1 MLKISRVIGLITLIS
16 ATPLAANAS
25 QLHSFIAEEVATLDW
40 GSGAKQVALDKAPA
54 NNFGPQRLVIDEAG
68 TALYLLDATNQQIWL
83 FNRKD
88 NQFTSKHIPSSTAAD
103 DLCVLDNGE
112 HFYLLFSEKQQVVLY
127 NQYAEVLTKYSIK
140 DTITPIGIQCDVQ
153 HGLIIQGFDGN
164 AYLHHDDSPLQFQ
177 ALVRGGY
184 AFDTVQQGSS
194 EGNLWLLHS
203 ENSQDM
209 TITAPDG
216 QQLATF
222 NLIGVDNEG
231 HRYLSVETVINPELP
246 PQRLLRKYSPTGQ
259 LLAEAKLAYSLYA
272 YTYQDLVVAPAGDV
286 FQMVPHKTGLKLVK
300 WRLSTDINQSRSAD
314 SINLSLSYTEN
325 EADDFELSE
334 PDDYQIDQQKANI
347 RGKKLVYRQQIIDL
361 ASKYA
366 NQSFW
371 VNYTNITN
379 GIQYIGG
386 KGVRT
391 PMDSPGRYT
400 GIPYKWCGDDTI
412 PTVLSGLQYGK
423 KAGDRCTK
431 CAGSCGSSR
440 AVGVDCSGFISQLW
454 QLGQKYSTRSL
465 PSVSTRL
472 SSKYQLQPGDIL
484 NKSGH
489 VRLFSHR
496 DATGRFCVYEA
507 SSKDWKVSKRCY
519 YGYQLGKYQPY
530 RYKWVADSPRTKK
543 PNRYYIYGNT
553 AITEGQ
559 AKRYRSKVFYDDGSF
574 QDVTSSANWTENSK
588 YAYFQGATLRARR
601 VSSSQSVYIQS
612 AYTENGQTLSA
623 GVRVK
628 IRNK

>member
-1 MLKISRVIGLITLIS
+1 MLKIYRFIGLVSLIS
-16 ATPLAANAS
+16 VAEVAAA
-25 QLHSFIAEEVATLDW
+25 SFIAEEVASLDW
-40 GSGAKQVALDKAPA
+40 GSGAKQVALDRAPA

-68 TALYLLDATNQQIWL
+68 TALYLLDASNQRIWV
-83 FNRKD
+83 FNLMD
-88 NQFTSKHIPSSTAAD
+88 NQFSSTHFRSSAAAD
-103 DLCVLDNGE
+103 DFCVLDNGE

-127 NQYAEVLTKYSIK
+127 NQHAQVMNRYTIK

-153 HGLIIQGFDGN
+153 QGLIIQGFDGN

-184 AFDTVQQGSS
+184 AFDTVQQSRS

-231 HRYLSVETVINPELP
+231 HRYLSVEIVINPELP
-246 PQRLLRKYSPTGQ
+246 PQRLLRKYSPNGQ
-259 LLAEAKLAYSLYA
+259 LLAESKLAYSLYA
-272 YTYQDLVVAPAGDV
+272 YTYQDLVVAPTGDV

-300 WRLSTDINQSRSAD
+300 WHFSTDSNQSRSAD
-314 SINLSLSYTEN
+314 SINLSLSYTETQ
-325 EADDFELSE
+325 ADDFELSE
-334 PDDYQIDQQKANI
+334 PEDYQIDQQKANI

-366 NQSFW
+366 NQSFR
-371 VNYTNITN
+371 VTSANLSH
-379 GIQYIGG
+379 GKRYIGG
-386 KGVRT
+386 KYVIT
-391 PMDSPGRYT
+391 PINSPGWYT
-400 GIPYKWCGDDTI
+400 GIPYKWCGYDTI
-412 PTVLSGLQYGK
+412 PTVLSGLQRGQ
-423 KAGDRCTK
+423 KAGDKCTSSQK
-431 CAGSCGSSR
+431 CGGRNCGSSE
-440 AVGVDCSGFISQLW
+440 AVGVDCSGLISRLW
-454 QLGQKYSTRSL
+454 ELGQKYSTRSL

-484 NKSGH
+484 NKPGH

-507 SSKDWKVSKRCY
+507 SSKDWKVSTRCY
-519 YGYQLGKYQPY
+519 YDYQLREYRPY

-543 PNRYYIYGNT
+543 PLRYYIYGKT
-553 AITEGQ
+553 GITEGQ
-559 AKRYRSKVFYDDGSF
+559 AKRYRSKVFYDDGSS
-574 QDVTSSANWTENSK
+574 QDVTSSANWTENSR
-588 YAYFQGATLRARR
+588 YAYFQGATLRAKW
-601 VSSSQSVYIQS
+601 VSRSQLVYIKS
-612 AYTENGQTLSA
+612 VYTENGQTLKA

-628 IRNK
+628 IRNR